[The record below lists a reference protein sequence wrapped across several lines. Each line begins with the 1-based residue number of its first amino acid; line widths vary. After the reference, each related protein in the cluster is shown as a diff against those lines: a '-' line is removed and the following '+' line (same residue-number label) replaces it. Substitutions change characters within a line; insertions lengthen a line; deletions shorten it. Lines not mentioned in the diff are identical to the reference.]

1 MDRRFGQYRQM
12 SGGRFLVGLSEATS
26 SENII
31 KFKTLLKD
39 DIDISNIIDS
49 QVEHDEKIIT
59 LFHHVDISCC
69 SDETVTFSEESRAVA
84 IYIDCYVAT
93 KLKERFGD
101 CCNMQWI
108 IDG

>member
-1 MDRRFGQYRQM
+1 MERRFGQYRQM
-12 SGGRFLVGLSEATS
+12 NGGRFLVGLREATS
-26 SENII
+26 SEKII

-49 QVEHDEKIIT
+49 KVEHNEKIET
-59 LFHHVDISCC
+59 LFHHVEISRC
-69 SDETVTFSEESRAVA
+69 SDETVTFSEDSRAVA
-84 IYIDCYVAT
+84 IYIDCYIVK

-101 CCNMQWI
+101 CCNVQWI